1 MEGVSFFTTLTYL
14 FFISAGP
21 TKESNAILKDN
32 DNNVCKICNKSF
44 SERSSLLRHFL
55 MMHDKNTP
63 IKPDVHP
70 EMAILKRKMPTEP
83 NTQQDLPKRGR
94 PPKFAKIELPTNPIP
109 VVKYMPR
116 QAPNEGAR
124 PQQILRP
131 PVPPI
136 QNIAIT
142 PARIGMFYFFCS
154 PLKSYKNHLKV
165 T

>member
-1 MEGVSFFTTLTYL
+1 LSQSQTTFPWTFLYNIIFF
-14 FFISAGP
+14 FAGP

-44 SERSSLLRHFL
+44 SERSSLMRHFL
-55 MMHDKNTP
+55 MMHDKKIP

-70 EMAILKRKMPTEP
+70 KMAILKRKMPTEP
-83 NTQQDLPKRGR
+83 DIQPNMPKLGR
-94 PPKFAKIELPTNPIP
+94 PPKIAKIELPTNPIP

-116 QAPNEGAR
+116 QAPNEGPR
-124 PQQILRP
+124 PA
-131 PVPPI
+131 VPI